1 MGLNQKQCPWNLMG
15 LYIYIY
21 ICMYRERGERERE
34 REKERERERKERERE
49 KHLKIIVHK
58 IRFFVVNW
66 SCSICKRGSG
76 MDTWSAEPLWNMW
89 PGARRHSSIG
99 ILGPLGLQQIRRSR
113 GAPGWD
119 CTWGQGSTK
128 VFLIFL
134 KDGSCWLI
142 VRLIR
147 VNILDFNGYSWIYL

>member
-1 MGLNQKQCPWNLMG
+1 MC
-15 LYIYIY
+15 
-21 ICMYRERGERERE
+21 
-34 REKERERERKERERE
+34 
-49 KHLKIIVHK
+49 
-58 IRFFVVNW
+58 
-66 SCSICKRGSG
+66 
-76 MDTWSAEPLWNMW
+76 W

-119 CTWGQGSTK
+119 CTWGKGSTK

-147 VNILDFNGYSWIYL
+147 VNILGFKWLFMDIPIVKSISWDIWGHLVV